1 MLTGNTVLT
10 GKTGTAPRQGWA
22 RRASKVVALSL
33 AAGVILGG
41 QVPAQASPSLGQLP
55 DFTARESSV
64 DYQNSPVVDK
74 IGAGLVDV
82 MGGANRIISGGES
95 GHITEPFAPEPG
107 QLRKEFGAMGSHP
120 VAATREA
127 MPCDGA
133 VYTIYNRVLR
143 DLHGLHGTTGC
154 YDVLPESAN
163 ASPVGAQLIYPA
175 DIDSMESAPLI
186 VLSPGIGTE
195 PGMYDAHARLYA
207 SHGYVVALGYNFTN
221 WFAPQ
226 MVLAASVAA
235 AVNADESTPLAGK
248 IDFSRTMLVGHSAGG
263 GSAIFLNNKMD
274 KAFQSAGIDM
284 VTRGLVAINPGP
296 SDGGLL
302 STPPEIPSLVAI
314 AEYEDIVPFDT
325 DRRGY
330 RDAAGPAWEAVVT
343 GSYHGTYLDD
353 PSKNVLGSL
362 VLSFGEYVLD
372 GTDRAKAIY
381 EGDNYRLATDSELKD
396 VQRKGV

>member
-1 MLTGNTVLT
+1 MIGSLRAA
-10 GKTGTAPRQGWA
+10 GKTVSASRQGQG
-22 RRASKVVALSL
+22 RTFSKVVALSL
-33 AAGVILGG
+33 AAGVVLGG
-41 QVPAQASPSLGQLP
+41 QVPAQAAPRIGQLP
-55 DFTARESSV
+55 DITARESTV
-64 DYQNSPVVDK
+64 DYQNSETVDK
-74 IGAGLVDV
+74 IGGGLVDV
-82 MGGANRIISGGES
+82 MGGVNRAISGGES
-95 GHITEPFAPEPG
+95 GHITEPFAPEAG
-107 QLRKEFGAMGSHP
+107 YLRKEFGAMGSHP

-127 MPCDGA
+127 MPCDRV

-175 DIDSMESAPLI
+175 DIDSMESAPLM

-195 PGMYDAHARLYA
+195 PGMYDAQARLYA

-235 AVNADESTPLAGK
+235 AANEDESTPLAGK

-263 GSAIFLNNKMD
+263 GSAIFLNNRMD
-274 KAFQSAGIDM
+274 KAFQAAGIDM

-296 SDGGLL
+296 SDAGLI

-314 AEYEDIVPFDT
+314 AEHEDIVPFDA

-330 RDAAGPAWEAVVT
+330 RDAEGPAWEAVVT

-362 VLSFGEYVLD
+362 VLSFSEYVLG
-372 GTDRAKAIY
+372 GTSRAKAVY
-381 EGDNYRLATDSELKD
+381 AGANYGLATDSELKD

>member
-1 MLTGNTVLT
+1 MIGSLKTA
-10 GKTGTAPRQGWA
+10 GKLVSASRQGRA
-22 RRASKVVALSL
+22 RTFSKVVALSL
-33 AAGVILGG
+33 AAGVVLGG
-41 QVPAQASPSLGQLP
+41 QVPAQAAPRIGQLP
-55 DFTARESSV
+55 DITARESTV
-64 DYQNSPVVDK
+64 DYQNSETVDK
-74 IGAGLVDV
+74 IGGGLVDV
-82 MGGANRIISGGES
+82 MGGVNRAISGGES
-95 GHITEPFAPEPG
+95 GHITEPFAPEAG
-107 QLRKEFGAMGSHP
+107 HLRKEFGAMGSHP

-127 MPCDGA
+127 MPCDGV

-175 DIDSMESAPLI
+175 DIDSMESAPLM

-195 PGMYDAHARLYA
+195 PGMYDAQARLYA

-235 AVNADESTPLAGK
+235 AANEDESTPLAGK

-263 GSAIFLNNKMD
+263 GSAIFLNNRMD
-274 KAFQSAGIDM
+274 KAFQAAGIDM
-284 VTRGLVAINPGP
+284 VTRGLVAITPGP
-296 SDGGLL
+296 SDAGLI

-314 AEYEDIVPFDT
+314 AEHEDIVPFDA

-353 PSKNVLGSL
+353 PSKNVLGSM
-362 VLSFGEYVLD
+362 VLSFSEYVLD
-372 GTDRAKAIY
+372 GTSRAKAVY
-381 EGDNYRLATDSELKD
+381 EGANYGLATDSELKD

>member
-1 MLTGNTVLT
+1 MIGSLSAA
-10 GKTGTAPRQGWA
+10 GKTVPASRQGRA
-22 RRASKVVALSL
+22 RTFSKVVALSL
-33 AAGVILGG
+33 AAGVALGG
-41 QVPAQASPSLGQLP
+41 QVPAQAAPRIGQLP
-55 DFTARESSV
+55 DITARESAI
-64 DYQNSPVVDK
+64 DYQNSEIVDK
-74 IGAGLVDV
+74 IGGGLVDV
-82 MGGANRIISGGES
+82 IGGANRGTSGGES
-95 GHITEPFAPEPG
+95 GHITEPFAPEAG

-127 MPCDGA
+127 MPCDGV

-143 DLHGLHGTTGC
+143 DLHGLNDSTGC

-175 DIDSMESAPLI
+175 DIDSMESAPLM

-195 PGMYDAHARLYA
+195 PGMYDAQARLYA

-235 AVNADESTPLAGK
+235 AANEDESTPLAGK

-263 GSAIFLNNKMD
+263 GSAIFLNNRMD
-274 KAFQSAGIDM
+274 KAFQAAGIDM

-296 SDGGLL
+296 SDAGLI

-314 AEYEDIVPFDT
+314 AEHEDIVPLDA

-362 VLSFGEYVLD
+362 VLSFSEYVLD
-372 GTDRAKAIY
+372 GTNRAKAVY
-381 EGDNYRLATDSELKD
+381 EGANYGLAAASELKD

>member
-1 MLTGNTVLT
+1 MIGSLSAA
-10 GKTGTAPRQGWA
+10 GKTVPASRRGQG
-22 RRASKVVALSL
+22 RTFSKVVALSL
-33 AAGVILGG
+33 AAGVVLGG
-41 QVPAQASPSLGQLP
+41 QVPAQAAPHIGQLP
-55 DFTARESSV
+55 DITARESTT
-64 DYQNSPVVDK
+64 DYQNSETVDK
-74 IGAGLVDV
+74 IGGGLVDV
-82 MGGANRIISGGES
+82 MGGVNRVISGGES
-95 GHITEPFAPEPG
+95 GHITEPFSPEAG

-127 MPCDGA
+127 MPCDGV

-175 DIDSMESAPLI
+175 DIDSMESAPLM

-195 PGMYDAHARLYA
+195 PGMYDAQARLYA

-226 MVLAASVAA
+226 MVLAATVAA
-235 AVNADESTPLAGK
+235 AANEDESTPLAGK

-263 GSAIFLNNKMD
+263 GSAIFLNSRMD
-274 KAFQSAGIDM
+274 KAFQAAGIDM

-296 SDGGLL
+296 SDAGLI

-314 AEYEDIVPFDT
+314 AEHEDIVPFDA

-330 RDAAGPAWEAVVT
+330 RDAEGPAWEAVVT

-362 VLSFGEYVLD
+362 VLSFSEYVLG
-372 GTDRAKAIY
+372 GTSRAKAVY
-381 EGDNYRLATDSELKD
+381 EGANYGLATDSELKD

>member
-1 MLTGNTVLT
+1 MIGSLRTAEKTVS
-10 GKTGTAPRQGWA
+10 APRQGQG
-22 RRASKVVALSL
+22 RAFSKVVALSL
-33 AAGVILGG
+33 AAGVVLGG
-41 QVPAQASPSLGQLP
+41 QMPAQAAPRIGQLP
-55 DFTARESSV
+55 DITARESTV
-64 DYQNSPVVDK
+64 DYQNSETVDK
-74 IGAGLVDV
+74 IGGGLVDV
-82 MGGANRIISGGES
+82 MGGVNRVISGGES
-95 GHITEPFAPEPG
+95 GHITEPFAPEAG
-107 QLRKEFGAMGSHP
+107 QLRTEFGAMGSHP

-127 MPCDGA
+127 MPCDGV

-175 DIDSMESAPLI
+175 DIDSMESAPLM

-195 PGMYDAHARLYA
+195 PGMYDAQARLYA

-235 AVNADESTPLAGK
+235 AANEGESTPLAGK

-263 GSAIFLNNKMD
+263 GSAIFLNNRMD
-274 KAFQSAGIDM
+274 KAFQAAGIDM

-296 SDGGLL
+296 SDAGLI

-314 AEYEDIVPFDT
+314 AEHEDIVPFDA

-353 PSKNVLGSL
+353 PSKNVLGSM
-362 VLSFGEYVLD
+362 VLSFSEYVLD
-372 GTDRAKAIY
+372 GTSRAKAVY
-381 EGDNYRLATDSELKD
+381 EGANYGLATDSELND